1 MASAVAQRVVLDGSR
16 SLSTLLQKRSEV
28 LAAARRRSAGQR
40 SRLLQAE
47 ESDLPDIDA
56 VDKEN
61 PLAVCEVRTRA
72 ATVSCGRAHP
82 FPRST

>member
-28 LAAARRRSAGQR
+28 LATARLCSPGARSPR
-40 SRLLQAE
+40 LQAE

-61 PLAVCEVRTRA
+61 PLAVCEVRTRGLA
-72 ATVSCGRAHP
+72 AGRCLAHP
-82 FPRST
+82 SRRST